1 MAAPIKLFSAPGDFR
16 ALKALIAGA
25 YNGVAIER
33 PAFEVGKDNLTPE
46 FLAKNPAG
54 KLPLLE
60 TSQGCIWESNA

>member
-1 MAAPIKLFSAPGDFR
+1 MAAPKLFAFPGDFR

-33 PAFEVGKDNLTPE
+33 PAFELGKDNLKPE
-46 FLAKNPAG
+46 FIAKNPLG

-60 TSQGCIWESNA
+60 TAQGVLFESNA